1 MVQDLL
7 QGVYHLTR
15 CLSSSP
21 ARFAC
26 GAATGAVVQTLMF
39 PIELVKTRVMLQPS
53 DMKLGFWKV

>member
-7 QGVYHLTR
+7 QGV
-15 CLSSSP
+15 SSSL